1 MASKKK
7 SAIQARQGHPTG
19 IIDDTAKA
27 FGRAKEAAKLYASA
41 TKSGEKFLANRE
53 ARKQFTR
60 KNFPDKGERTM
71 YRDMV
76 KRDIREEG
84 GTYAYNSP
92 LGTSKQQR
100 ARKARYRA
108 AKKETAA
115 RRAENGEKWVKA
127 VKPKPAKKTPPA
139 PPKGTRVK
147 PPSKADY
154 TAPKKSVRREPGVMK
169 FQDSKNYFE
178 NSKGYAKEIA
188 KQRKKYK

>member
-27 FGRAKEAAKLYASA
+27 FGKAASKAKETAKLYASA

-115 RRAENGEKWVKA
+115 RRAANGEKWVKA
-127 VKPKPAKKTPPA
+127 VKPKSAKKR
-139 PPKGTRVK
+139 GVK
-147 PPSKADY
+147 
-154 TAPKKSVRREPGVMK
+154 
-169 FQDSKNYFE
+169 
-178 NSKGYAKEIA
+178 
-188 KQRKKYK
+188 